1 MLRQASYHCVCFGER
16 KCKPLRIVLVLA
28 SVGEVVRMAVPVEV
42 EFLGAVGRRKS
53 VGRCMSGFA
62 YY

>member
-1 MLRQASYHCVCFGER
+1 
-16 KCKPLRIVLVLA
+16 
-28 SVGEVVRMAVPVEV
+28 MAVPVEV